1 MGVSH
6 HSRTARVAT
15 GSWVEKRNRAGILG
29 HKTNKNNTTKTTDHL
44 WRKQGAN
51 HSAQLTPHSLNKYV
65 SAPPLRRGVQQS
77 RPAAIGANWSGL
89 IEERVRGGRDNT
101 VSAPPQISCAAAL
114 NSVSGRTSDASGV
127 TVSPLMLHYNEPCV
141 GKAEMNVP
149 ISDVVK
155 SEWLW
160 TVATVEMI
168 TRQQNR

>member
-1 MGVSH
+1 MASFR
-6 HSRTARVAT
+6 SASEEDAT
-15 GSWVEKRNRAGILG
+15 TPCQRL
-29 HKTNKNNTTKTTDHL
+29 HK
-44 WRKQGAN
+44 
-51 HSAQLTPHSLNKYV
+51 SP
-65 SAPPLRRGVQQS
+65 
-77 RPAAIGANWSGL
+77 
-89 IEERVRGGRDNT
+89 
-101 VSAPPQISCAAAL
+101 AL

-127 TVSPLMLHYNEPCV
+127 TVSPLMLHYNEPRV

>member
-1 MGVSH
+1 MASFR
-6 HSRTARVAT
+6 SASEEDAT
-15 GSWVEKRNRAGILG
+15 TPCQRL
-29 HKTNKNNTTKTTDHL
+29 HK
-44 WRKQGAN
+44 
-51 HSAQLTPHSLNKYV
+51 SP
-65 SAPPLRRGVQQS
+65 APS
-77 RPAAIGANWSGL
+77 
-89 IEERVRGGRDNT
+89 
-101 VSAPPQISCAAAL
+101 AL

-160 TVATVEMI
+160 TVATVEVI